1 MTQINNKEISEIL
14 QEAIDEDGDFMK
26 DLLSFMLQQLLE
38 HERDKQIGVDKY
50 ERDESER
57 KGSRNGYKERA
68 LNTRLGKVNLR
79 KPQIREF
86 PFRTMVFDNYQRSE
100 KALMAAIQQMVID
113 GVSTAK
119 VKKIVGKLDKELS
132 FSKSTVSRIMKEL
145 DPVIK
150 KWRNQKLSEHCV
162 YIILDAVYL
171 HIRENGEVV
180 KRPLLIS
187 IGVDKYGHRKV
198 LGISMG
204 YQEDESTWKSHIKAL
219 KERGL
224 TTVDLTISDAEK
236 GLVKA
241 LEEEFSGSPHQR
253 CIVHFERN
261 ILSRVPARER
271 KKLSKYLKQIYNAP
285 DKEMALT
292 VAELIVDKYRDTYPK
307 VSKLLEEHLEETL
320 TFYGHPERHH
330 RKIRTTN
337 LIEYLNRLIKK
348 RSKVVGIFPNA
359 KSCIRYV
366 SCLLM
371 EIDEDWQTGR
381 RYIRMDYLEE
391 NEIEEDFMEG
401 LKKVKEG
408 SKLNEELVAQ

>member
-1 MTQINNKEISEIL
+1 MTQINDKGFKEIL
-14 QEAIDEDGDFMK
+14 QEVIEEDGDFMRE
-26 DLLSFMLQQLLE
+26 LLGFMLQQLSE

-50 ERDESER
+50 ERNNEER
-57 KGSRNGYKERA
+57 NGSRNGYKERN
-68 LNTRLGKVNLR
+68 LNTRVGKIRLK

-86 PFRTMVFDNYQRSE
+86 PFRTLVFDNYQRSE
-100 KALMAAIQQMVID
+100 KALIAAIQQMVID

-132 FSKSTVSRIMKEL
+132 FSKSTVSRITGEL

-150 KWRNQKLSEHCV
+150 KWRNQKLNEHYV

-171 HIRENGEVV
+171 YIRENGEVV

-204 YQEDESTWKSHIKAL
+204 YQEDESTWKSRIKAL

-224 TTVDLTISDAEK
+224 TTVDLSISDAEK
-236 GLVKA
+236 GLIKA
-241 LEEEFSGSPHQR
+241 LEEEFSGSLHQR

-292 VAELIVDKYRDTYPK
+292 VAELIVDKYRNTYPK

-320 TFYGHPERHH
+320 TFYSYPSKHH

-337 LIEYLNRLIKK
+337 LIEYLNRLIKN

-371 EIDEDWQTGR
+371 EIDEDWQIGR